1 MGTTAVVARGGN
13 SPGSAAV
20 HSRDNNFLPCS
31 ARGRSLGTI
40 RRTMPHVQGSLNPE
54 LGLTFGE
61 YMPGSEST

>member
-1 MGTTAVVARGGN
+1 MGMKTVVARGGS
-13 SPGSAAV
+13 SPGAAAV

-40 RRTMPHVQGSLNPE
+40 RRTMPRVQGSLNPE

-61 YMPGSEST
+61 YMSGSEST

>member
-1 MGTTAVVARGGN
+1 MGMKLVVAHGGN
-13 SPGSAAV
+13 SPGAAAV

-31 ARGRSLGTI
+31 ARDCSLGTI